1 MPSANFF
8 LVAASTASTHL
19 AGAGKFLAMP
29 LTMLRANWK
38 YASPSGC
45 LQGKLRTKGSGRASA
60 TLWANARAS
69 AASDSADAAIL
80 SNSFWPGTAPIISL
94 LTGSPLT
101 MRLSAASTPIT
112 RGRRCVPPAPGIRPS
127 LTSGSAIEQPGAAMR

>member
-1 MPSANFF
+1 MR

-19 AGAGKFLAMP
+19 AGAGKFLAIP

-45 LQGKLRTKGSGRASA
+45 LHGRLRTSGSGRASA
-60 TLWANARAS
+60 TLRAKARAS
-69 AASDSADAAIL
+69 SGKDSGEAAIL
-80 SNSFWPGTAPIISL
+80 SNSFWPGTAPMNSL

-101 MRLSAASTPIT
+101 IMLSAASTPTT
-112 RGRRCVPPAPGIRPS
+112 RGRRCVPPAPGSRPS
-127 LTSGSAIEQPGAAMR
+127 FTSGSATLQPGAAIR